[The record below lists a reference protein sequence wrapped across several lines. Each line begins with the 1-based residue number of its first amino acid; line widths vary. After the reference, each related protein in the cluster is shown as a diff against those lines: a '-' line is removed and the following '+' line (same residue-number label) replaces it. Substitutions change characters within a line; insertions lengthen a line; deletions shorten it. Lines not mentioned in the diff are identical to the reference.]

1 MKITKVFIGV
11 FLLTFSIGI
20 IGYFLIPKTNKNIE
34 QKEIVKSVPLVL
46 PASKIEAKIQP
57 NVFDIENF
65 WDETEGKH
73 NINFLEI
80 GEVSNG
86 EDIKAKSGETWFGLF
101 NENGEN
107 VLRTTKIKVKTTK
120 EENLVWKEISVSDKK
135 NPIFLLKDKKKL
147 KTGKVKTLYRE
158 KTWREND
165 DYNDAATVKDG
176 FNKKFYFGDIE
187 YTLRVERGV
196 STKQESL
203 LVLLLETA
211 NTSQIVHFV
220 YYMEEADYVG
230 NLYWVGDLDRDGKL
244 DLFMDFYGYEKGG
257 YSSGLF
263 LSSEAEKGKLVKK
276 SEYFML
282 GGC

>member
-1 MKITKVFIGV
+1 MKITKTFISVF
-11 FLLTFSIGI
+11 FLTFLIGT
-20 IGYFLIPKTNKNIE
+20 IGYFIIPKTDKNIE
-34 QKEIVKSVPLVL
+34 QKEIVQLVSMDL
-46 PASKIEAKIQP
+46 PAPKIETKVQP

-65 WDETEGKH
+65 WDDTEGKH
-73 NINFLEI
+73 NTNFLET

-101 NENGEN
+101 NESGKD
-107 VLRTTKIKVKTTK
+107 VLRPTKIKVKTIQ
-120 EENLVWKEISVSDKK
+120 EEGIWKEVSVRDKE

-147 KTGKVKTLYRE
+147 KTGEVKTLYRE

-165 DYNDAATVKDG
+165 DFNDSATIKDG
-176 FNKKFYFGDIE
+176 FNKKFYLGNVE
-187 YTLRVERGV
+187 YTLRVEKGI

-203 LVLLLETA
+203 LVLLLETET
-211 NTSQIVHFV
+211 TSQVIHFI

-244 DLFMDFYGYEKGG
+244 DLYMDFYGYEKGG

-263 LSSEAEKGKLVKK
+263 LSSEAEKGKLVNK